1 MCAQNGFV
9 GFQINKVPGSN
20 MHLTDPFDVDILGDE
35 LLPRMCIGYRRR
47 THFNH
52 GKTFLCFLELAL
64 HWVCR
69 GDGSVTRTHTPTR
82 NTLSLTLC
90 SSARGSASRRAH
102 SRQTRQPPAM
112 AAWQWKV
119 LLAAYSA
126 VAVRSTAAAE
136 PLHGDSSQSRVS
148 TLAWLVSAAKGL
160 WLLALGIAF
169 LHIYRHRV
177 SKQAKQANDQFRAVQ
192 QQQQPQCYAPIST
205 ATAASG
211 AAAAAMG
218 CCQGAE
224 QAAGSCCKEGGVGAS
239 SGDDTTV
246 GCCKGGEASKT
257 ESGPCCRVE
266 SAEAMAG
273 TEGAKVS

>member
-1 MCAQNGFV
+1 
-9 GFQINKVPGSN
+9 
-20 MHLTDPFDVDILGDE
+20 
-35 LLPRMCIGYRRR
+35 
-47 THFNH
+47 
-52 GKTFLCFLELAL
+52 
-64 HWVCR
+64 
-69 GDGSVTRTHTPTR
+69 
-82 NTLSLTLC
+82 
-90 SSARGSASRRAH
+90 
-102 SRQTRQPPAM
+102 M

-119 LLAAYSA
+119 LLAACSA
-126 VAVRSTAAAE
+126 AAVRSTAAAGDSAE
-136 PLHGDSSQSRVS
+136 PLHGDSSQSGVS

-169 LHIYRHRV
+169 LHIYRHRA
-177 SKQAKQANDQFRAVQ
+177 SKQAKQAHDQPKAEQQ
-192 QQQQPQCYAPIST
+192 QQQQPQRSAPIST

-224 QAAGSCCKEGGVGAS
+224 QAAGSCCKEGGVDAS
-239 SGDDTTV
+239 SGDDTTM

-273 TEGAKVS
+273 AEDAKVS

>member
-1 MCAQNGFV
+1 
-9 GFQINKVPGSN
+9 
-20 MHLTDPFDVDILGDE
+20 MH
-35 LLPRMCIGYRRR
+35 RK

-69 GDGSVTRTHTPTR
+69 GDGSVTRTHTPAR
-82 NTLSLTLC
+82 STLSLTLY
-90 SSARGSASRRAH
+90 SSAKSASRRAH

-119 LLAAYSA
+119 LLAACSA
-126 VAVRSTAAAE
+126 AAVRSTAAAGDSAE
-136 PLHGDSSQSRVS
+136 PLHGDSSQSGVS

-169 LHIYRHRV
+169 LHIYRHRA
-177 SKQAKQANDQFRAVQ
+177 SKQAKQAHDQPKAE
-192 QQQQPQCYAPIST
+192 QQQPPPQRSAPIST

-224 QAAGSCCKEGGVGAS
+224 QAAGSCCKEGGVDAS
-239 SGDDTTV
+239 SGDDTTM

-273 TEGAKVS
+273 AEDAKVS